1 MSTVLE
7 FNNVSKYYDVSR
19 NISETFSGKKPKVRA
34 VDDVSF
40 KIQQGESV
48 GIVGESGCGKTT
60 LAKLIL
66 NLVNPTSGEILF
78 EGKDISKIKDNDELI
93 KYKRNLQFVFQ
104 NPYDSLNPR
113 FTIKDILLEPLKAL
127 NFDPNKFETMI
138 TDVMNLVKLK
148 NKDEYLYK
156 YPHELSGGQLQR
168 IVLARALIINP
179 KFVVADEPVSM
190 LDVSVR
196 AGILNAFNQA
206 KSSMNF
212 TAIYISHDLAL
223 VKYVCERTIVMY
235 LGSIVEDGPTHDV
248 INNPLHPY
256 TKALVKAVPVPHVN
270 QSHDPLPILGNI
282 PDATREY
289 KGCKF
294 TDRCPKHNNE
304 CQGGDI
310 KMGLVEAKPGHWVDR
325 CSYITS

>member
-19 NISETFSGKKPKVRA
+19 NISEIFSGKKPKVRA

-127 NFDPNKFETMI
+127 NFDQNKFETMI

-156 YPHELSGGQLQR
+156 YPHELSE
-168 IVLARALIINP
+168 
-179 KFVVADEPVSM
+179 D
-190 LDVSVR
+190 
-196 AGILNAFNQA
+196 
-206 KSSMNF
+206 NF
-212 TAIYISHDLAL
+212 
-223 VKYVCERTIVMY
+223 KE
-235 LGSIVEDGPTHDV
+235 
-248 INNPLHPY
+248 
-256 TKALVKAVPVPHVN
+256 
-270 QSHDPLPILGNI
+270 
-282 PDATREY
+282 
-289 KGCKF
+289 
-294 TDRCPKHNNE
+294 
-304 CQGGDI
+304 
-310 KMGLVEAKPGHWVDR
+310 
-325 CSYITS
+325 